1 MFAKAENGVEIT
13 LADLYKEGKGALQ
26 LTLLAGAN
34 HLDHKVIETA
44 VNRPGLALTGFYEHF
59 AWERI
64 QVIGLAEMA
73 YLRTL
78 PPDER
83 NRKFSALV
91 ERGAYCFIFANG
103 QLPTDADI
111 TNAEEK
117 GVVVFCT
124 TMKTRVFITQAAFI
138 LERLTAPRMSVYGTM
153 VEVDGVGV
161 MIEGDP
167 GLGKSETALGLIKR
181 GNALIAD
188 DITCLRREVA
198 NNMIFAT
205 ASAATAGYMEIR
217 GIGIVNVARIFGAS
231 AVRKE
236 KRLELI
242 ISLRRLSEIRE
253 SVDRVGG
260 SGRTTKE
267 ILGVKLPNIVIP
279 VSAGRDLVNLIETA
293 VMTYKL
299 ELSGYDPV
307 NELSEHL
314 RIRAERNTH
323 HG

>member
-1 MFAKAENGVEIT
+1 MFAKAENGVEVT
-13 LADLYKEGKGALQ
+13 LADFYKAGKNRLQ
-26 LTLLAGAN
+26 LTLLAGAS
-34 HLDHKVIETA
+34 HLDHKVLETA
-44 VNRPGLALTGFYEHF
+44 VNRPGLALTGFYEQF

-64 QVIGLAEMA
+64 QVIGMAEVE

-78 PPDER
+78 PPDIR
-83 NRKFSALV
+83 NQRFSALID
-91 ERGAYCFIFANG
+91 RGAYCFIFANG

-111 TNAEEK
+111 AHAEEK

-124 TMKTRVFITQAAFI
+124 TLKTRVFTTQSAFVI
-138 LERLTAPRMSVYGTM
+138 EHLTAPRMSVYGTM

-167 GLGKSETALGLIKR
+167 GLGKSETALGLVKR

-188 DITCLRREVA
+188 DITCLRRDVV

-205 ASAATAGYMEIR
+205 ASEATAGYMEIR

-231 AVRKE
+231 AVRRE
-236 KRLELI
+236 KRLDLV
-242 ISLRRLSEIRE
+242 ISLKRLSDIRE

-260 SGRTTKE
+260 SGRTTKKL
-267 ILGVKLPNIVIP
+267 LGIDLPNIVIP
-279 VSAGRDLVNLIETA
+279 VSAGRDIVNLIETA

-307 NELSEHL
+307 MELSEHL